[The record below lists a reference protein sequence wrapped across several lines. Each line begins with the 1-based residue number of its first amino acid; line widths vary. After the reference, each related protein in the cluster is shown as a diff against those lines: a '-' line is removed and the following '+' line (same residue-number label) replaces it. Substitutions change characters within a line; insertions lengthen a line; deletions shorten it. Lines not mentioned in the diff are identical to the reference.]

1 MKHSARRGACGPQ
14 VVYTRSN
21 IVTAT
26 ALLWLALHS
35 LHFGKALHTRAT
47 SVNRAPARARATAA
61 AGERAHGEPRHR
73 VRLVQGGRD
82 GECLATQHGARVHG
96 LASLLPDGPQGQRIS
111 TRRER
116 LGFVRQAMALHAR
129 ASLRINQTAARP

>member
-1 MKHSARRGACGPQ
+1 M
-14 VVYTRSN
+14 VYTRSN
-21 IVTAT
+21 IVTAI

-35 LHFGKALHTRAT
+35 LHSLHFGMALHTRAT
-47 SVNRAPARARATAA
+47 SATRAPARATAA

-73 VRLVQGGRD
+73 VRVVHGGRD
-82 GECLATQHGARVHG
+82 DECLATQHGARVQG
-96 LASLLPDGPQGQRIS
+96 LASLLQDGPQGQCIS

-129 ASLRINQTAARP
+129 ASLRLNQPATRP